1 MPAPVPSSNSQLS
14 GTQSVYYN
22 KNVCQSFTQTLKTT
36 LTKLSAYTCSEVQ
49 IFLPPLACWVT
60 FYDNDDTTNGL
71 SVSATTTCPTSFIF
85 RGITNTSNL
94 SAIASIAGLPIS
106 YRTQFYSGNTNY

>member
-1 MPAPVPSSNSQLS
+1 MPAPVPSANSQLS
-14 GTQSVYYN
+14 GTTSVYYN
-22 KNVCQSFTQTLKTT
+22 KNVCQSFTQTIKSTMTQLC
-36 LTKLSAYTCSEVQ
+36 AYVCSEVQ
-49 IFLPPLACWVT
+49 IFLPPIACYVT
-60 FYDNDDTTNGL
+60 FYDNNDTTNGL
-71 SVSATTTCPTSFIF
+71 SVSATTSYPTNFIF